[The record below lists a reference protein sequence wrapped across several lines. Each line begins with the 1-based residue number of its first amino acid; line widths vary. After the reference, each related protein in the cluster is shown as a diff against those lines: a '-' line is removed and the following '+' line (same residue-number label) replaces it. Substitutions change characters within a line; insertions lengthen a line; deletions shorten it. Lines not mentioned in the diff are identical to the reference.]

1 MAEQESALDFI
12 EATHLW
18 SQHAQFVG
26 RAEGAPNPFRTI
38 YGVEAQPGGVWDVMT
53 RFHTICERLQ
63 LPFHV
68 STSVEVNPAT
78 GDMAVAFG
86 APEPTQFPTA
96 VPDSHGRARDC
107 TGKRAQWTAAY
118 ALRLAALLAN
128 IGFAV
133 NTGII
138 GVTVIARAGEPD
150 GQTLFSLGFN
160 RVDFHFTTAKLFAD
174 GTIDDAQ
181 FDVDPAQLLAAFD
194 VDSARVEFDADG
206 WFAPTEDP
214 ELPESLCELRTPLG
228 EDARELPD
236 SLKSLL
242 RADRVCDLDIA
253 DQASLSIRDIHQI
266 AQENADS
273 PVRRGR
279 ARRGAHDAQ
288 TGAFGEHVHS
298 PAAVLRAGG
307 VAIAGLRGG
316 G

>member
-12 EATHLW
+12 EATHPW

-206 WFAPTEDP
+206 
-214 ELPESLCELRTPLG
+214 
-228 EDARELPD
+228 
-236 SLKSLL
+236 
-242 RADRVCDLDIA
+242 
-253 DQASLSIRDIHQI
+253 
-266 AQENADS
+266 
-273 PVRRGR
+273 
-279 ARRGAHDAQ
+279 
-288 TGAFGEHVHS
+288 
-298 PAAVLRAGG
+298 
-307 VAIAGLRGG
+307 
-316 G
+316 